1 MRESQGLM
9 ISGNQAGTSRL
20 QESKA
25 GSNSDMETRQGQ
37 EGMKSKLKQM
47 RHKSQQVGGLG

>member
-9 ISGNQAGTSRL
+9 ISGNQAGTSSL